1 MNSKELRYLAV
12 GLVLSACFLY
22 FALKD
27 VQWEA
32 LEGAFRTAHWFYIMP
47 FYLSVILFFFAKTL
61 RWQWLLSPVRMVA
74 LRHLWPAMMAGVAV
88 NYLVFGYLGEFLR
101 VFLLGRQST
110 LSKSAGLGSVMVER
124 FLDAITVVF
133 LLGLGWVLADGQL
146 PAGYLLSA
154 LSVAALFFAAAL
166 ITYGSEMGLTVVRRL
181 LSVFSHKRQPV
192 LMESVSLGLQGMHAL
207 SKPSL
212 LLGVTGLSVALWLPM
227 ATANYIAMLAL
238 GIDVPFFVTFTTMA
252 LSILGTTLPS
262 SPGHLGVI
270 EFCYVESLK
279 PYGVDPSHAFA
290 AALFFHILLYLPVT
304 VGVPWF
310 LRLSG
315 VTFGQARRAAEGA
328 SEVGTCE

>member
-1 MNSKELRYLAV
+1 MLFVLRSQRCAV
-12 GLVLSACFLY
+12 GEAGGRLSHCSLVLYRA
-22 FALKD
+22 
-27 VQWEA
+27 
-32 LEGAFRTAHWFYIMP
+32 I
-47 FYLSVILFFFAKTL
+47 LSIPNPFFFTKTL
-61 RWQWLLSPVRMVA
+61 RWQWLLSPVRLVA
-74 LRHLWPAMMAGVAV
+74 LRHLWPAMMAGVAL

-110 LSKSAGLGSVMVER
+110 LSKSAVLGSVMVER

-146 PAGYLLSA
+146 PAGYLLLA
-154 LSVAALFFAAAL
+154 LSVAALVFAAAL

-181 LSVFSHKRQPV
+181 LSVFSHKRQSV
-192 LMESVSLGLQGMHAL
+192 LMESVSLGLEGMHAL
-207 SKPSL
+207 SKPNL

-227 ATANYIAMLAL
+227 AAANYIAMLAL
-238 GIDVPFFVTFTTMA
+238 GIDVPFFVTFTAMA

-262 SPGHLGVI
+262 SPGHVGVI

-315 VTFGQARRAAEGA
+315 VTFGQARHAAEA
-328 SEVGTCE
+328 ANEVGTRE